1 VLFYDGYP
9 KKGSCAA
16 GGGHVAQGYMFNINY
31 EVKSFCGFVDPPTHS
46 GGIVPHSYGLKG
58 ASRGKSALSWS
69 FIGTVPGV
77 GAAAVNP
84 VLTQA
89 FKNWRSAVPAL
100 SFTQVNSGPDIA
112 ISVAP
117 LGAPG
122 PTGQQTLASTAPD
135 GSTIKINSQ
144 ATFGATSATLKA
156 GQTSLLNVMTHE
168 IGHALGLLHATT
180 NNSIMFAFANNLEA
194 LASDDTAAIKA
205 LYGWQPQRK
214 LQGGTEATPSICACG
229 NTLVMVWRGVGDDH
243 NIWISTSTDGNDW
256 TPQRKFGDVG
266 TIASP
271 AIAWD
276 GRRLWMVWRGS
287 GDDQGLY
294 YKTST
299 DFFVG
304 DNPAQQNVKGVG
316 SSNGPRIAIISNTP
330 TLVWK
335 GVRDDGGIY
344 FTRFVGG
351 QWQAQANIGGV
362 GTGSSPAICADFG
375 GGARL
380 LWRGSRDDH
389 NMYTTFSSPTLSNW
403 QPQSLL
409 RWTIP
414 GNAGAPG
421 TTQAAGTTAG
431 PALAQV
437 GNVIQAAWHGAKGDN
452 GLWFTQLA
460 NDIVSGKTVQEWSAQ
475 ANIPGVG
482 SSDGPSIA
490 SFKGRLHMVWKGI
503 PNDGGIYTS
512 TV

>member
-1 VLFYDGYP
+1 MRRREFLQGAT
-9 KKGSCAA
+9 AA
-16 GGGHVAQGYMFNINY
+16 GMLCACGQHAFA
-31 EVKSFCGFVDPPTHS
+31 EKASFCGFVDPSQHS

-69 FIGTVPGV
+69 FSGTVPGV
-77 GAAAVNP
+77 GAAAAVNP
-84 VLTQA
+84 VLTRA
-89 FKNWRSAVPAL
+89 FNSWRGAVPAL
-100 SFTQVNSGPDIA
+100 SFTQVNSAPDIA
-112 ISVAP
+112 ISLAP

-122 PTGQQTLASTAPD
+122 PTGQKLASTAPN
-135 GSTIKINSQ
+135 GSAIQINTQ
-144 ATFGATSATLKA
+144 ASFGATNAALKA

-180 NNSIMFAFANNLEA
+180 SNSIMFSFANNLEA
-194 LASDDTAAIKA
+194 LGSDDIAAIKA

-214 LQGGTEATPSICACG
+214 LQGGTEATPSICVCG
-229 NTLVMVWRGVGDDH
+229 NTLALVWRGVGNDS
-243 NIWISTSTDGNDW
+243 NIWISTSTDGDNW

-276 GRRLWMVWRGS
+276 GRRLWMVWRGG
-287 GDDQGLY
+287 GDDSGLY
-294 YKTST
+294 FKTSS
-299 DFFVG
+299 DFFVR

-316 SSNGPRIAIISNTP
+316 SSHGPRIAVIGNTP
-330 TLVWK
+330 ILVWK
-335 GVRDDGGIY
+335 GSRDDGGIY
-344 FTRFVGG
+344 FSRFERG
-351 QWQAQANIGGV
+351 QWQPQANIQGV
-362 GTGSSPAICADFG
+362 GTGSSPAICEDLG

-389 NMYTTFSSPTLSNW
+389 NMYTTFSSPTFSNW
-403 QPQSLL
+403 QPQSVV

-421 TTQAAGTTAG
+421 TPQAAGTTAG
-431 PALAQV
+431 PALARV

-460 NDIVSGKTVQEWSAQ
+460 SDIVNGNTVQEWSAQ

-503 PNDGGIYTS
+503 PSDGGIYTS
-512 TV
+512 SL